1 MSSKGGK
8 KPVIVPKVDP
18 SKLEKI
24 KQGIK
29 TKTESGVKSNQNV
42 TVNSRGDKIIA
53 VQKEKKVEESGVTRK
68 KRNFVMY
75 ESKTGTQKETDL
87 QKIKGQKLRAPK
99 PRVQETIILKRKK
112 KEYLDNYQY
121 HETKVFRKG
130 KPAVVIHERLSSPI
144 GGSFEEVTY
153 QKATYRSSGSPGK
166 NSRPTSRD
174 SSRTE
179 ARQYRVTNVRNKAS
193 SPQPNTRATNVRNR
207 PNSPQPNVR
216 TTNVR
221 NSPQP
226 NVRTTNLRN
235 SPPPRTRVINASK
248 SPQPRT
254 KATNVKTETTRVGRR
269 NESTTGET
277 KTTKTTTTTTRTT
290 TTKGGERTTKTQT
303 RTTTTRGKK

>member
-1 MSSKGGK
+1 MSSRGGK

-179 ARQYRVTNVRNKAS
+179 GRQYRVTNARSKPN
-193 SPQPNTRATNVRNR
+193 SPQPNTRAINVRNR

-221 NSPQP
+221 NSP
-226 NVRTTNLRN
+226 
-235 SPPPRTRVINASK
+235 PPRTRVVNASK
-248 SPQPRT
+248 SPQPRTT

-269 NESTTGET
+269 NEPTTGET

>member
-8 KPVIVPKVDP
+8 KPAIVPKVDP

-99 PRVQETIILKRKK
+99 PRVQETIIMKRKK

-121 HETKVFRKG
+121 HETKVFKKG
-130 KPAVVIHERLSSPI
+130 KPAIVIHERLSSPI

-153 QKATYRSSGSPGK
+153 QKATYKSSGSPGR
-166 NSRPTSRD
+166 NSRPTSRE
-174 SSRTE
+174 SNRTE
-179 ARQYRVTNVRNKAS
+179 ARQYRVTNVNVRNKPN
-193 SPQPNTRATNVRNR
+193 SPQPNTRPTNVRNR
-207 PNSPQPNVR
+207 PNSPQPNIR
-216 TTNVR
+216 TTNV
-221 NSPQP
+221 
-226 NVRTTNLRN
+226 RN
-235 SPPPRTRVINASK
+235 SPPPRTRVINASR

-254 KATNVKTETTRVGRR
+254 RATNVKTETTRVGRR
-269 NESTTGET
+269 NEPTTGET
-277 KTTKTTTTTTRTT
+277 KTTKTTTTTTKTT